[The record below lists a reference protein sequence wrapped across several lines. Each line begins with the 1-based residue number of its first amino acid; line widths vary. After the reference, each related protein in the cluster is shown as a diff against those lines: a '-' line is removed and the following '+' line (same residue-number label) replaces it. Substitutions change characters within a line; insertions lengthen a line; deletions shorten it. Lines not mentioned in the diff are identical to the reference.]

1 MVFNRDITAPS
12 GQVNFQ
18 GTAQDTLLMNNAL
31 GGMQKVVTDQF
42 AADDT
47 KKAAAAL
54 AQNNLQKQLLQNQ
67 GNLDVA
73 NTTADASKENALK
86 VYQAAITGHKLD
98 YDAKM
103 SELESN
109 HKIELSRAKNAK
121 EVAEINGRYQY
132 AGSKITADASVQK
145 AIIDGNVE
153 SLKSGNTLKGTMYV
167 ADAGKDNYKQ
177 LGVNAL
183 QLENSKNQNMVQ
195 NVNTG
200 ITQPKGSPTS
210 SIFDK
215 HVPTEKI
222 AKGKVYSGVEG
233 GLIKKPATAFNAFH
247 QKVPRG
253 FLDSIGNSIVPKTVV
268 GEQSLSNLQDAT
280 NKFNDIITRRPEFKS
295 YNEEQIQNAFYNF
308 VADNYIIDETNAPGV
323 NNVLVKQKKK

>member
-1 MVFNRDITAPS
+1 MVFNRNIAAPS

-31 GGMQKVVTDQF
+31 GGMQKVVTNQF

-54 AQNNLQKQLLQNQ
+54 AQNKLQEQLLQNQ
-67 GNLDVA
+67 GTLDVA
-73 NTTADASKENALK
+73 NTTANASKENALK
-86 VYQAAITGHKLD
+86 VFDAAMAGHKLD
-98 YDAKM
+98 YAAKM
-103 SELESN
+103 SKLESDYQAEML
-109 HKIELSRAKNAK
+109 KATTEK
-121 EVAEINGRYQY
+121 EKAEITGKYSLASSQVSANASVQG
-132 AGSKITADASVQK
+132 ASIKANADAFVSNNSLASSKYTADAGMQNAK
-145 AIIDGNVE
+145 QY
-153 SLKSGNTLKGTMYV
+153 GT
-167 ADAGKDNYKQ
+167 
-177 LGVNAL
+177 NAVT
-183 QLENSKNQNMVQ
+183 LENTKNQNMVQ

-200 ITQPKGSPTS
+200 ITQPKGSPTP

-222 AKGKVYSGVEG
+222 AQGKVDSGVEG

-253 FLDSIGNSIVPKTVV
+253 LLDSIGNSIVPKTVV

-295 YNEEQIQNAFYNF
+295 YNEDQIQNAFYNF
-308 VADNYIIDETNAPGV
+308 VADNYTIDETNAPGV
-323 NNVLVKQKKK
+323 NNVLIKQKKK